1 MTYTRLA
8 DQDLVDIFVYIGEK
22 DIIAASRFVRQ
33 LTSKIEWI
41 AVSAFPG
48 VPRDDL
54 RPGLKALPFRKRCIY
69 FRTTPDEVTILRV
82 LHGHQNLSADLFD
95 EEQQED

>member
-1 MTYTRLA
+1 M
-8 DQDLVDIFVYIGEK
+8 GEK

-33 LTSKIEWI
+33 LASKIGWI
-41 AVSAFPG
+41 AVSGFPG
-48 VPRDDL
+48 VSRDDL

-69 FRTTPDEVTILRV
+69 FRTTPDEVIILRV
-82 LHGHQNLSADLFD
+82 LHGHQDLSADLFD

>member
-1 MTYTRLA
+1 
-8 DQDLVDIFVYIGEK
+8 
-22 DIIAASRFVRQ
+22 

-41 AVSAFPG
+41 AASGFPG

-54 RPGLKALPFRKRCIY
+54 RLGLKALPFRRRCIY
-69 FRTTPDEVTILRV
+69 FRTTPDDVVILRV
-82 LHGHQNLSADLFD
+82 LHGHQNLSSDLFD

>member
-1 MTYTRLA
+1 MYTRLA
-8 DQDLVDIFVYIGEK
+8 DQDLVDIFVHIGES

-33 LTSKIEWI
+33 LTSKIEWT
-41 AVSAFPG
+41 AASGFPG

-54 RPGLKALPFRKRCIY
+54 RSGLKALPFHRRCIY
-69 FRTTPDEVTILRV
+69 FRATATEVIILRV
-82 LHGHQNLSADLFD
+82 LHGHQNLPADLFS